1 MTKILFVCHGNIC
14 RSPMAEF
21 VLKDMVKKEGLESE
35 FEIASAAT
43 SREVEGS
50 PVSGPVRTILSEM
63 GISCSGKTARK
74 LIPDD
79 YNYYDLIIGM
89 DEDNIHDMRRIFG
102 GNSKGKLHLLLEYA
116 GCADSVADPWYTC
129 DYEATRRDAIA
140 GCKGLLEHLTKTK
153 ES

>member
-1 MTKILFVCHGNIC
+1 M
-14 RSPMAEF
+14 
-21 VLKDMVKKEGLESE
+21 KDMLKKEGLERE

-43 SREVEGS
+43 SREAEGS

-74 LIPDD
+74 LTPDD
-79 YNYYDLIIGM
+79 YNNYDLIIGM

-129 DYEATRRDAIA
+129 DYEATRRDVIA

>member
-1 MTKILFVCHGNIC
+1 
-14 RSPMAEF
+14 MAEF
-21 VLKDMVKKEGLESE
+21 IMKDMLKKEGLERE

-43 SREVEGS
+43 SREAEGS

-74 LIPDD
+74 LTPDD
-79 YNYYDLIIGM
+79 YNNYDLIIGM

-129 DYEATRRDAIA
+129 DYEATRRDVIA

>member
-1 MTKILFVCHGNIC
+1 
-14 RSPMAEF
+14 MAEF
-21 VLKDMVKKEGLESE
+21 IMKDMLKKEGLERE

-43 SREVEGS
+43 SREAEGS

-102 GNSKGKLHLLLEYA
+102 GDSEGKLHLLLEYA

>member
-1 MTKILFVCHGNIC
+1 MPQPHGGVHNE
-14 RSPMAEF
+14 RYAE
-21 VLKDMVKKEGLESE
+21 KEGLERE

-43 SREVEGS
+43 SREAEGS

-74 LIPDD
+74 LTPDD
-79 YNYYDLIIGM
+79 YNNYDLIIGM

-129 DYEATRRDAIA
+129 DYEATRRDVIA